1 MSSQPNSSF
10 IHRVVG
16 RIVGAYMLFCGWTTR
31 WTRVNEAG
39 ARAAWAAGKPL
50 IVCYWHGRIMQ
61 SHVGWRQSEGAPR
74 TLMLISQSK
83 EGEAIAQACM
93 MVGLDVVRGS
103 TDKAHKR
110 KGGAEALRAMVKT
123 LRAGGSVAITPDG
136 PKGPRM
142 RVQPGVI
149 QLARLSGASMICLGW
164 STRPRKAFNS
174 WDRFMLSIPFSR
186 GAYVWSDLLSVPRDA
201 DDAALEAAR
210 LALENELTRV
220 AHEADRLVGV
230 APIPPADPVLDDEL
244 VSAPAA

>member
-1 MSSQPNSSF
+1 MSSQPKSSF

-39 ARAAWAAGKPL
+39 ARKAWGDGKPL

-61 SHVGWRQSEGAPR
+61 AHVGWRRSEGAPR

-110 KGGAEALRAMVKT
+110 KGGAEALRAMVKN

-149 QLARLSGASMICLGW
+149 QLARLSGAAMICLGW
-164 STRPRKAFNS
+164 SSRPAKIFNS
-174 WDRFMLSIPFSR
+174 WDNFALPLPFGR
-186 GAYVWSDLLSVPRDA
+186 GGYVWSDLLHVPRDA
-201 DDAALEAAR
+201 DDAAMETAR
-210 LALENELTRV
+210 IALETELTRV
-220 AHEADRLVGV
+220 THDADRLVGATPI
-230 APIPPADPVLDDEL
+230 APGDPLPSDEL
-244 VSAPAA
+244 MSAPAA

>member
-1 MSSQPNSSF
+1 MNRTNASVL
-10 IHRVVG
+10 HRIIG
-16 RIVGAYMLFCGWTTR
+16 RLVGAYMLFCGWTTR
-31 WTRVNEAG
+31 WTRINEDG
-39 ARAAWAAGKPL
+39 ARKAWAAGKPL

-83 EGEAIAQACM
+83 EGEAISQACM

-110 KGGAEALRAMVKT
+110 KGGAEALRTMVKT

-149 QLARLSGASMICLGW
+149 QLARLSGASLICLGW
-164 STRPRKAFNS
+164 STRPRKVFNS
-174 WDRFMLSIPFSR
+174 WDQFMLPLPFGR
-186 GAYVWSDLLSVPRDA
+186 GAYVWSDLLNVPRDA
-201 DDAALEAAR
+201 DDAALERAR
-210 LALENELTRV
+210 LALENELTRI
-220 AHEADRLVGV
+220 AHEADRLVGA
-230 APIPPADPVLDDEL
+230 APIEPAEASPPERLAD
-244 VSAPAA
+244 APTA

>member
-1 MSSQPNSSF
+1 MSSLTKSSF
-10 IHRVVG
+10 IHRTVG

-39 ARAAWAAGKPL
+39 ARRVWTDGKPL

-110 KGGAEALRAMVKT
+110 KGGAEALRTMVKT

-149 QLARLSGASMICLGW
+149 QLARLSGASLICLGW
-164 STRPRKAFNS
+164 STRARKVFDT
-174 WDRFMLSIPFSR
+174 WDNFILPLPFGR
-186 GAYVWSDLLSVPRDA
+186 GAYVWSDLLAVPRDA
-201 DDAALEAAR
+201 DDAAMEVVR

-220 AHEADRLVGV
+220 AHEADRLAG
-230 APIPPADPVLDDEL
+230 APLIEPADPVVDDDL